1 MHIITGEI
9 RKEPFTKE
17 GPNGKLYIVELS
29 ERFKDREGSAQYTNY
44 KFFFNAKND
53 ALRGWYDEA
62 FQAGKVVSISCD
74 TLRVESNEHNG
85 KVYLTLSPGG
95 FANLNFSQRSGAQ
108 QSGGGNQ
115 QRGWGQPQQPQQ
127 NHQPQQN
134 QPPKQN
140 NQPPMDFDDDIPF

>member
-17 GPNGKLYIVELS
+17 GQNGKLYIVELS
-29 ERFKDREGSAQYTNY
+29 ERFKDREGNAQYTNY

-62 FQAGKVVSISCD
+62 FQLGKVVSISCD

-95 FANLNFSQRSGAQ
+95 FANLNFSQRGGAQ
-108 QSGGGNQ
+108 QSGGGGQ
-115 QRGWGQPQQPQQ
+115 QTKHPHQSQQQ
-127 NHQPQQN
+127 
-134 QPPKQN
+134 KQN

>member
-9 RKEPFTKE
+9 RKEPFTKD
-17 GPNGKLYIVELS
+17 GQNGKLYIVELS
-29 ERFKDREGSAQYTNY
+29 ERFKDREGNAQYTNY

-62 FQAGKVVSISCD
+62 FQLGKVVSISCD

-95 FANLNFSQRSGAQ
+95 FANLNFSQRGGAQ
-108 QSGGGNQ
+108 QSGGGGQ
-115 QRGWGQPQQPQQ
+115 QTKHPHQSQQQ
-127 NHQPQQN
+127 
-134 QPPKQN
+134 KQN

>member
-29 ERFKDREGSAQYTNY
+29 ERFKDREGNAQYTNY

-62 FQAGKVVSISCD
+62 FQLGKVVSISCD

-95 FANLNFSQRSGAQ
+95 FANLNFSQRGGAQ
-108 QSGGGNQ
+108 QSGGGGQ
-115 QRGWGQPQQPQQ
+115 QGGSGKPQQPQQ
-127 NHQPQQN
+127 NQQ
-134 QPPKQN
+134 QKQN

>member
-9 RKEPFTKE
+9 RKEPFTKD
-17 GPNGKLYIVELS
+17 GANGKLYIVELS
-29 ERFKDREGSAQYTNY
+29 ERFKDREGNAQYTNY

-62 FQAGKVVSISCD
+62 FQLGKVVSISCD

-95 FANLNFSQRSGAQ
+95 FANLNFSQRGGPQ
-108 QSGGGNQ
+108 QSGGGGQ
-115 QRGWGQPQQPQQ
+115 QGGWGKPQQPQQ
-127 NHQPQQN
+127 SQQ
-134 QPPKQN
+134 PKQN